1 MPRRASSGINPG
13 IVIGAVV
20 FIVLVA
26 VAGKMLIGRKSSGF
40 ENVRPLDVEAFEQN
54 ANSMRGNEYSVKG
67 TVDEKLK
74 WTPDRGQVISLKVD
88 TNGSEKAFIG
98 IEIPPQ
104 FNHLNIERDQRYAFK
119 VRIRKGGIAVATAV
133 QPL

>member
-1 MPRRASSGINPG
+1 
-13 IVIGAVV
+13 
-20 FIVLVA
+20 
-26 VAGKMLIGRKSSGF
+26 
-40 ENVRPLDVEAFEQN
+40 
-54 ANSMRGNEYSVKG
+54 MRGNEYSVKG
-67 TVDEKLK
+67 TIDEKLK
-74 WTPDRGQVISLKVD
+74 WTPDSGQVISLKVD